1 MVSRFIPP
9 TSSQRGSIL
18 IIAAVSLLGVFVIVG
33 MVFDFGLW
41 FVTRSQLQQIADTT
55 ALAGG
60 RVLGTIY
67 SGGNNPT
74 PPLTL
79 GRQVFAAQKTYTQN
93 SLDDTQIFN
102 VLNAIANQHR
112 AGGVPITILASDVV
126 VGTWDYSSGSN
137 VFDGTPGILRP
148 NAVRVTV
155 RRDTTANGSLG
166 TTFGRLLGVNSF
178 SLTATATAAMTPIID
193 VPPNDPGTPPVFI
206 PAGQIEFPLGIDASY
221 LGGNFCPATE
231 PPCNIGGPVCID
243 LSPATL
249 TLPTCTAWNT
259 FDRPAGDWGQIIA
272 GNITSPQTTTGDM
285 YNFGGDG
292 AAVVADLSSLYD
304 NLEAVDPT
312 PGGFRETL
320 LPVYAANG
328 CVPPGPG
335 NLPIVGFVNARIF
348 ALTGNAIF
356 VLRFA
361 CDVVST
367 GRSGG
372 LVGQDFGTFG
382 SIPVLVQ

>member
-1 MVSRFIPP
+1 MVSRLLP
-9 TSSQRGSIL
+9 SASNQRGAIL
-18 IIAAVSLLGVFVIVG
+18 VIASVALLGVFVITG
-33 MVFDFGLW
+33 MVFDFGSW
-41 FVTRSQLQQIADTT
+41 FVTRNQLQQIADTT

-79 GRQVFAAQKTYTQN
+79 GRQLFADQKTYPQN
-93 SLDDTQIFN
+93 SPDDTQIFN

-112 AGGVPITILASDVV
+112 AGGVPITIVASDVV

-178 SLTATATAAMTPIID
+178 SITATATAALTPIND

-221 LGGNFCPATE
+221 AGGNFCNPA
-231 PPCNIGGPVCID
+231 PACNAGGVCID
-243 LSPATL
+243 LFSGVQAPQN
-249 TLPTCTAWNT
+249 CTAWNT
-259 FDRPAGDWGQIIA
+259 FNGPVGNWGGIIA
-272 GNITSPQTTTGDM
+272 GNITSPQTTIGDM

-292 AAVVADLSSLYD
+292 SLVVPALSALY
-304 NLEAVDPT
+304 NALETPNPS
-312 PGGFRETL
+312 PGGLRETL

-328 CVPPGPG
+328 CVPPAPG
-335 NLPIVGFVNARIF
+335 NLPIVGFVSA
-348 ALTGNAIF
+348 TIF
-356 VLRFA
+356 VLSGNNIFYLQFA
-361 CDVVST
+361 CNVVST

-372 LVGQDFGTFG
+372 LAAQDFGTFG

>member
-1 MVSRFIPP
+1 MVSRPLP
-9 TSSQRGSIL
+9 SVSNQRGAIL
-18 IIAAVSLLGVFVIVG
+18 IIASVALMGVFVITG
-33 MVFDFGLW
+33 LVFNFGFW

-74 PPLTL
+74 PPLTS
-79 GRQVFAAQKTYTQN
+79 GRKLFLAQQN
-93 SLDDTQIFN
+93 YPQDDNDDTDIFN
-102 VLNAIANQHR
+102 VLNAIAMQHR
-112 AGGVPITILASDVV
+112 AGGVPISIATSDVE
-126 VGTWDYSSGSN
+126 VGTWNYPTNGFT
-137 VFDGTPGILRP
+137 VGTTGTLRP

-178 SLTATATAAMTPIID
+178 SLTATATAALTPIID
-193 VPPNDPGTPPVFI
+193 VPPNDPGTPAVFI
-206 PAGQIEFPLGIDASY
+206 PAGQIEFPLGIDADY
-221 LGGNFCPATE
+221 LGGNFCPNPE
-231 PPCNIGGPVCID
+231 PTCNSVGVCID
-243 LSPATL
+243 LSPLTL

-259 FDRPAGDWGQIIA
+259 FDGPAGDWGGIIA

-285 YNFGGDG
+285 YNFGGAG
-292 AAVVADLSSLYD
+292 EAAVAQLSNLYD
-304 NLEAVDPT
+304 NLEAVTPT

-328 CVPPGPG
+328 CIPPGPG